1 VEKIKNLIL
10 IVIVGVMI
18 LIPSTAFGHKLI
30 PTDNTNISI
39 ETSLQI
45 PDPSISWAM
54 YEEING
60 DIRYYSFYG
69 KQGNSFYA
77 SIVIPNLENLE
88 NFSPSIAFI
97 GVESHLD
104 LIEEFKILKPT
115 KDFDYSLP
123 EGFDAYV
130 FDYKGLIPSKEFYE
144 PFGQI
149 TYWERQEVSFDFPVD
164 GTYYL
169 AVFDKKD
176 NSGKYALAIGTIED
190 FSAYDFFTILPYAW
204 LESKLFVNDYF
215 SAVIAVSIFIAVL
228 TLIGFGIYR
237 KLKNRN

>member
-1 VEKIKNLIL
+1 MKKYKNLL
-10 IVIVGVMI
+10 IIFLCIFFSSCQAEWIMDLEINEDESGKY
-18 LIPSTAFGHKLI
+18 S
-30 PTDNTNISI
+30 ISI
-39 ETSLQI
+39 LLDQEAQIFAIETGQTQI
-45 PDPSISWAM
+45 GGLESI
-54 YEEING
+54 I
-60 DIRYYSFYG
+60 D
-69 KQGNSFYA
+69 
-77 SIVIPNLENLE
+77 
-88 NFSPSIAFI
+88 
-97 GVESHLD
+97 
-104 LIEEFKILKPT
+104 
-115 KDFDYSLP
+115 SLP

>member
-1 VEKIKNLIL
+1 MLT
-10 IVIVGVMI
+10 
-18 LIPSTAFGHKLI
+18 PSTAYAHKLI
-30 PTDNTNISI
+30 PTDGSNISI
-39 ETSLQI
+39 DSSLEI

-69 KQGNSFYA
+69 KQGDPLYA
-77 SIVIPNLENLE
+77 SIVIPKLENLIE
-88 NFSPSIAFI
+88 FTPSIAFI

-104 LIEEFKILKPT
+104 LIEEFKILKPRT
-115 KDFDYSLP
+115 SFDFSLP
-123 EGFDAYV
+123 QGYNAYV
-130 FDYKGLIPSKEFYE
+130 FDYDGIIPSKEFYE
-144 PFGQI
+144 PFGQV
-149 TYWERQEVSFDFPVD
+149 TYWERQEINFDFPVD

-169 AVFDKKD
+169 AVFDE
-176 NSGKYALAIGTIED
+176 NSTPGKYALAVGTIED

-215 SAVIAVSIFIAVL
+215 SAVIGVSIFIAVL

>member
-1 VEKIKNLIL
+1 MS
-10 IVIVGVMI
+10 VMI
-18 LIPSTAFGHKLI
+18 LIPSTAFAHKLI
-30 PTDNTNISI
+30 PTDDTNISI
-39 ETSLQI
+39 DTSLQI

-60 DIRYYSFYG
+60 DIRFYSFYG

-77 SIVIPNLENLE
+77 SIVIPKLENLE

-97 GVESHLD
+97 GIESHLD
-104 LIEEFKILKPT
+104 LIEEVKILKPT
-115 KDFDYSLP
+115 KDFGHSLP
-123 EGFDAYV
+123 EGFDVYV
-130 FDYKGLIPSKEFYE
+130 FDYNGLIPSKEFYE

-149 TYWERQEVSFDFPVD
+149 TYWERQEILFDFPVD

-215 SAVIAVSIFIAVL
+215 SAFIAIFIFITIL
-228 TLIGFGIYR
+228 SLIGFAIYR
-237 KLKNRN
+237 KLKK